1 MLLAASGIQFG
12 DWVVVG
18 VYFAGIVGMGTYFAR
33 RQRSTKEYFLGS
45 RSMSSWVVG
54 LSIIATLLSTISY
67 LANPGEM
74 IQNGPGLFLRVLS
87 IPIAYVIVAYWV
99 IPFFMRLP
107 ITSAYEYL
115 EARFGSE
122 TRTLGATLFVMV
134 RVLWMS
140 VVVYTASGAMARMT
154 GAPLWLVVLCV
165 GIFTTFY
172 AALGGIRA
180 VIWTDVIQFLILL
193 GGAVFAVVYVV
204 GYMGLGNCISVA
216 IENSKPL
223 APLWKWDA
231 TYRLTILGVI
241 MHYVSWVVC
250 TYSSDQVVIQR
261 YLSTRDAQ
269 TARRSYLIACI
280 GNFFLAV
287 ILAAVGFALLAFYV
301 TRPGLLSGEMSG
313 QLFTKADDVF
323 PYFIAHQLPVGV
335 TGLITAALFAAAM
348 SSLDSG
354 VNSVSTVITV
364 DFFQRWSKTKRS
376 DATSLRFAK
385 VLGLGLGLTATFL
398 ALFVGNIEGNIL
410 VVTNKST
417 SCVVGPLFGLFALG
431 MFTRRANQ
439 FGAIAGPTVGF
450 VVGLV
455 MTFSGQWFGE
465 AYDIS
470 FMWLIISPVIVT
482 LVAGYLLSFIQPAP
496 TADRLRFTRWAVMTG
511 SPPVLPT
518 TRTEP
523 SGSPA
528 VDSSDE

>member
-1 MLLAASGIQFG
+1 
-12 DWVVVG
+12 
-18 VYFAGIVGMGTYFAR
+18 
-33 RQRSTKEYFLGS
+33 
-45 RSMSSWVVG
+45 
-54 LSIIATLLSTISY
+54 
-67 LANPGEM
+67 
-74 IQNGPGLFLRVLS
+74 
-87 IPIAYVIVAYWV
+87 
-99 IPFFMRLP
+99 
-107 ITSAYEYL
+107 
-115 EARFGSE
+115 
-122 TRTLGATLFVMV
+122 
-134 RVLWMS
+134 MS